1 MKQKVNLYQA
11 ALYPPKQELGLT
23 SLLVSWSA
31 LLVVLLLLWLWQQQQ
46 LQQQKASSVSIQQQ
60 LNSLQQEIT
69 LYQEALAKRQP
80 SADLARQLS
89 IEQRS
94 LQQKQQLLS
103 FLSEQQRT
111 ATQHYSPVLAHLEQ
125 VDRQDLWLTHFT
137 LQQQHSSFAG
147 ITLRPDTVAL
157 WLDDL
162 RQLGYFRGQRFGQ
175 ISMQQVPEQKAV
187 SFSLQAEQ
195 GSAL

>member
-1 MKQKVNLYQA
+1 MKQQVNLYQA
-11 ALYPPKQELGLT
+11 VLYPPKQQLGLT
-23 SLLVSWSA
+23 SLLVSWCA
-31 LLVVLLLLWLWQQQQ
+31 LLVVLTVIWLWQQQQ
-46 LQQQKASSVSIQQQ
+46 LQQQKTSSVNIQQQ

-69 LYQEALAKRQP
+69 LYQEALTKRQP
-80 SADLARQLS
+80 PADLAKQLG

-94 LQQKQQLLS
+94 LQQKQQLLG
-103 FLSEQQRT
+103 FLSEQQQT

-125 VDRQDLWLTHFT
+125 VDRQELWLTRFT
-137 LQQQHSSFAG
+137 LRQQHSSFSG
-147 ITLRPDTVAL
+147 ITLRPDTVPV

-162 RQLGYFRGQRFGQ
+162 RQLAYFQGQRFGQ
-175 ISMQQVPEQKAV
+175 VSMQQVPERKAV